1 MKPIRYFLKVLR
13 YLFSHEF
20 LQLAKDPH
28 FRLKFGIYTRH
39 NGDRIPYFLESR
51 AFPLTRA
58 FISGRPI
65 LESIQAK
72 RVLELMENSAFAKS
86 QNGTLYGR
94 EASRVKRL
102 IDARS
107 RGEDSFVLL
116 LNPSSDGALEIDDGA
131 TRACVLA
138 LTGGTSARA
147 VVSPWV

>member
-1 MKPIRYFLKVLR
+1 MKPIHYFSKVLR
-13 YLFSHEF
+13 YLFSQEF
-20 LQLAKDPH
+20 VQLAKDPH
-28 FRLKFGIYTRH
+28 FRVKFGIYTRH

-51 AFPLTRA
+51 ALPLARTS
-58 FISGRPI
+58 ISGRPI

-72 RVLELMENSAFAKS
+72 RVLKLMENSAGAKS

-94 EASRVKRL
+94 EASRVRRL

-116 LNPSSDGALEIDDGA
+116 LTPSSDGALEIDDGA

>member
-1 MKPIRYFLKVLR
+1 MKPIRYFAKVLR
-13 YLFSHEF
+13 YLCSEEF
-20 LQLAKDPH
+20 VQLAKDPP

-51 AFPLTRA
+51 ALPLARTS
-58 FISGRPI
+58 ISGRPI

-72 RVLELMENSAFAKS
+72 RVLELMEKSAGAKS

-94 EASRVKRL
+94 EASRVRRL

-116 LNPSSDGALEIDDGA
+116 LTPSSDGALEIDDGA